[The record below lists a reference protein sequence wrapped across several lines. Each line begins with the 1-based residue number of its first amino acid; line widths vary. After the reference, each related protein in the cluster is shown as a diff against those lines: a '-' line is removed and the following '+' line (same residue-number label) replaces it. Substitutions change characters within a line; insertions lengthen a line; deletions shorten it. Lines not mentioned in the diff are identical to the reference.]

1 MDEKIKTYLMYGVYN
16 DAEECKLVKASL
28 TESISEKYDRRNVG
42 VYSDNKLSVF
52 KVKSGIKLEIIKKIL
67 QKYLMALV

>member
-28 TESISEKYDRRNVG
+28 TESISEKYDKRNVG

>member
-1 MDEKIKTYLMYGVYN
+1 MDKKIKTYLMYGVYN

-28 TESISEKYDRRNVG
+28 TESISEKYDKRNVG